1 VSMSSI
7 LTLLRDR
14 LEGWFDRAVAK
25 DGHGRSA
32 DTARGEFISTL
43 IIDHGAAT
51 AEAEHRQRRGGPR
64 G

>member
-1 VSMSSI
+1 MSSI
-7 LTLLRDR
+7 LAILLGR
-14 LEGWFDRAVAK
+14 LEGWFDRAVERNS
-25 DGHGRSA
+25 HGRSA

-43 IIDHGAAT
+43 IIDHGAAP